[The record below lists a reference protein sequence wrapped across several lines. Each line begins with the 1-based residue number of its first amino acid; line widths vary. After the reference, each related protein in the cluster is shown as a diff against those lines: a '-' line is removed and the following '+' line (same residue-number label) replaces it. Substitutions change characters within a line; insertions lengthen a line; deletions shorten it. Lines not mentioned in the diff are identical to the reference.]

1 MSKDKDCED
10 MNEQSSTQ
18 TMKSKKFR
26 RRSLDESL
34 INPIKRAL
42 VGSTNRNRRQ
52 STTETADNFQRGN
65 LFYNSD
71 RRRKKSDNEI
81 YARFQDTTKERL
93 RTAVNNSRP
102 SSCKLENE
110 AITSSSSS
118 LGSRKNTPTMLRR
131 ISRHLI
137 RAYTE
142 TESRNSI
149 SECPTTP
156 TTTEGEITSS
166 KSYESPLLPHRL
178 NNGKSYDTS
187 SLSTTDSGIESRDDK
202 TASSDEKSDEDDHR
216 LEMRKISPNATMI
229 GRSFS
234 FDDLSQQQQDAD
246 QGRRGND
253 SVDKV
258 SKKSMVR
265 RNLSLREERLR
276 QITASVSTSPVYM
289 QNSIEKLN
297 NSRVTLHKGSESYSS
312 DEKISSNPQ
321 SKASRKKKKII
332 QPLVKKIRKIS
343 RNETSQ
349 QQQKYQEQQQQKLID
364 NSKLEE
370 IVLEIISEH
379 MKSLTYD
386 HKQSSDRCRTI
397 STALENA
404 LKLRLTAQPGNPDYK
419 VIAVVYIGE
428 TRDQGICFAT
438 QCSYAPQQDLFATA
452 TYQNDDMYICSTVM
466 CAKITN

>member
-1 MSKDKDCED
+1 
-10 MNEQSSTQ
+10 
-18 TMKSKKFR
+18 MKSKKFR

-42 VGSTNRNRRQ
+42 VGSTNRIRRQ
-52 STTETADNFQRGN
+52 STTETADFQRGH

-110 AITSSSSS
+110 AITSFSS
-118 LGSRKNTPTMLRR
+118 GSRKNTPTMLRR

-142 TESRNSI
+142 SESRNSI
-149 SECPTTP
+149 NEYPNTAS
-156 TTTEGEITSS
+156 TENEITSNR
-166 KSYESPLLPHRL
+166 SYESPLLSQRH

-202 TASSDEKSDEDDHR
+202 TNSSDEKSDEDDHGIV
-216 LEMRKISPNATMI
+216 MRKISPNATMI

-234 FDDLSQQQQDAD
+234 FDDLSQQQDTDKEQ
-246 QGRRGND
+246 RGCD
-253 SVDKV
+253 SVDNV
-258 SKKSMVR
+258 SRKSIIR
-265 RNLSLREERLR
+265 RQLSLREERLR
-276 QITASVSTSPVYM
+276 QISASVSPSPVYM
-289 QNSIEKLN
+289 QSSIEKLN

-312 DEKISSNPQ
+312 DEKISSSQ
-321 SKASRKKKKII
+321 SKGSRKKKKII

-343 RNETSQ
+343 RNESSH
-349 QQQKYQEQQQQKLID
+349 QQQKYQEQQQKLID

-379 MKSLTYD
+379 MKSLKYD

-397 STALENA
+397 STALENT

-452 TYQNDDMYICSTVM
+452 TYQNDDMYVCSTVM